1 MKSYPRKNPLQTDN
15 TEENVK
21 ESVKKFCQLNG
32 LDENSQN
39 LIETLYNAYIGS
51 EADDNRGYQE
61 ELNNSERKK

>member
-1 MKSYPRKNPLQTDN
+1 M
-15 TEENVK
+15 K